1 MKRKRNKY
9 SFCIFFTLL
18 EKYNNLIYNNLSE
31 ATFYVY
37 ICIVEKKSKKT
48 DNVLTFL
55 LYCLIIIFGVNL
67 ENFVSRKENLCF
79 LQLVL
84 AILDDNH
91 TAVNKG
97 LSGSSLNKC
106 RV

>member
-18 EKYNNLIYNNLSE
+18 EKYNNLTYNNLSE

-48 DNVLTFL
+48 DNVLTFTVL
-55 LYCLIIIFGVNL
+55 LNNYL
-67 ENFVSRKENLCF
+67 
-79 LQLVL
+79 
-84 AILDDNH
+84 
-91 TAVNKG
+91 
-97 LSGSSLNKC
+97 
-106 RV
+106 

>member
-18 EKYNNLIYNNLSE
+18 KKYNNLIYNNLSE

-37 ICIVEKKSKKT
+37 ICIVEKNSKKT

-67 ENFVSRKENLCF
+67 ENFVSIRK
-79 LQLVL
+79 
-84 AILDDNH
+84 
-91 TAVNKG
+91 
-97 LSGSSLNKC
+97 SLFFATCACNS
-106 RV
+106 